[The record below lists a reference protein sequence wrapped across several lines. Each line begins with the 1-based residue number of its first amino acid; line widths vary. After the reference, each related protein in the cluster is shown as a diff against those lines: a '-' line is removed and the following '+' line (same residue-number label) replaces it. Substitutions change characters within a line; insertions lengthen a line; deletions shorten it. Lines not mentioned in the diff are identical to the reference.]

1 MTHDGLTLTAAYR
14 QRDCCPCCGAPGS
27 ATGRWIFS
35 SPRAED
41 VGFGHHGS
49 FLSGITPHRIFFSY
63 LRCAECDAFY
73 CPTYY
78 STDQLELLY
87 ERQPENMSDVPVGS
101 RGRTQDGYLQILRR
115 HSRMAG
121 GLLEIG
127 ADIGLF
133 AEACVRAGQ
142 FNKIWL
148 TEPNQ
153 NAQADL
159 RRRFA
164 AQNATLVDAGSLT
177 SEIPMGAIST
187 AAMIHVL
194 DHLPEPGS
202 VLREVHH
209 ALEPGGV
216 LMIVTHNVQSLLAR
230 VLRRRWPPF
239 TLQHPQLFSP
249 EGMRKLLASAS
260 FEVLEITR
268 TTNYFPA
275 AFLAHAGLT
284 LIGLTASWLPQGL
297 GPEIGVQ
304 LGNIC
309 TIARRPDRPR

>member
-1 MTHDGLTLTAAYR
+1 
-14 QRDCCPCCGAPGS
+14 
-27 ATGRWIFS
+27 
-35 SPRAED
+35 
-41 VGFGHHGS
+41 
-49 FLSGITPHRIFFSY
+49 
-63 LRCAECDAFY
+63 
-73 CPTYY
+73 
-78 STDQLELLY
+78 
-87 ERQPENMSDVPVGS
+87 MSDVPVGS

-121 GLLEIG
+121 GFLEIG

-153 NAQADL
+153 NAQAGL
-159 RRRFA
+159 RQRFA
-164 AQNATLVDAGSLT
+164 AQNATLVDAASLT
-177 SEIPMGAIST
+177 SEIPTETIST

-194 DHLPEPGS
+194 DHMPEPRS

-216 LMIVTHNVQSLLAR
+216 LMIVTHNARSLLAR

-249 EGMRKLLASAS
+249 EGMRKLLASAG

-268 TTNYFPA
+268 TTNYFPT
-275 AFLAHAGLT
+275 AFLVHAGLT
-284 LIGLTASWLPQGL
+284 VIGLTASSFPQRI
-297 GPEIGVQ
+297 GPEIGVP

-309 TIARRPDRPR
+309 TIARRPDGRRQCCCDPAQAA